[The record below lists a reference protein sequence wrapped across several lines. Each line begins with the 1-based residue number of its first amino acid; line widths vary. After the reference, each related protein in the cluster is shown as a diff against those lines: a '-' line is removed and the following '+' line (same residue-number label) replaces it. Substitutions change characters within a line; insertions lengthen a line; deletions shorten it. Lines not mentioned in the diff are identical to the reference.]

1 MAPSY
6 TQPLWLYR
14 TLIPPDVKGLMS
26 WDLSAWSSWGI
37 EVRYSRG
44 KAKSVSISEPV
55 DGSTRCKSFRHGQR
69 LVFPPVFD
77 GLQDNKHY
85 RGHRSR
91 CEGWW
96 RYNQRRKA
104 ALIGLSVLSSLGAT
118 VAGILDS
125 TGLHYKPLRFYNR
138 LGFPQLAKVQSMRK
152 PCQQMA

>member
-1 MAPSY
+1 MVVRDAKASDMARGSY
-6 TQPLWLYR
+6 FRPFLTACK
-14 TLIPPDVKGLMS
+14 TTS
-26 WDLSAWSSWGI
+26 TT
-37 EVRYSRG
+37 
-44 KAKSVSISEPV
+44 V
-55 DGSTRCKSFRHGQR
+55 DT
-69 LVFPPVFD
+69 V
-77 GLQDNKHY
+77 
-85 RGHRSR
+85 
-91 CEGWW
+91 GWW

>member
-69 LVFPPVFD
+69 LVFPPVLTACKTTSTTVD
-77 GLQDNKHY
+77 
-85 RGHRSR
+85 
-91 CEGWW
+91 
-96 RYNQRRKA
+96 
-104 ALIGLSVLSSLGAT
+104 T
-118 VAGILDS
+118 VAD
-125 TGLHYKPLRFYNR
+125 
-138 LGFPQLAKVQSMRK
+138 AKVGGDTTNEERPLLSG
-152 PCQQMA
+152 